1 MANPGQAGKGSVRRT
16 RRSAASIG
24 QTAAEG
30 KPATAV
36 AAPEPAAAAMAQP
49 ANDAMFRDAIFAA
62 ASEVGADGTGTDGL
76 KGYLRK
82 IANEDPKTYFGLL
95 AKLMLG
101 EAANATQETV
111 TRIERVIVRARE

>member
-1 MANPGQAGKGSVRRT
+1 
-16 RRSAASIG
+16 
-24 QTAAEG
+24 
-30 KPATAV
+30 
-36 AAPEPAAAAMAQP
+36 MAQP